1 MHPTFT
7 DRFLIIC
14 LALLGVLG
22 CGSQDA
28 SIGTAPWGSVESV
41 VLGSPIDGIMLTWLP
56 LGRMDGVGRFYA
68 IEPQEACVLVIGSDG
83 AVLTTVGRGG
93 EGPGE
98 FVMPY
103 RVGFG
108 ADEFWVRDRQRFSFF
123 DYSGALRRT
132 VTPPAASIDYQ
143 GFRVRLDALL
153 SDSVFIGT
161 PQIPAR
167 VRIGEHIEYEPLL
180 KVTAPG
186 IGGKARMDT
195 IAWTYIGTRTLA
207 VRNPRRSS
215 VGPLFGPQPF
225 SDSDLY
231 KIVPERGEV
240 VIVRRQ
246 EAGVVYFVR
255 IAANG
260 DSLAVRRLEY
270 ERRRVGREMVE
281 REIERMTRAAT
292 KFRAFGAPSYS
303 EAREWVADALYVP
316 EYLPAVAEMRVGGD
330 GTLWLRRSDSGE
342 PAVPQVWDAFDGRSG
357 ARIRSVELPGEFR
370 VLAVGGDDVWG
381 VRTDSL
387 DVPYLVLRRLVR
399 SPARSSVYPES
410 QERAGDR
417 TG

>member
-1 MHPTFT
+1 MSIAEC
-7 DRFLIIC
+7 LIISVPF
-14 LALLGVLG
+14 LGVLS
-22 CGSQDA
+22 CASPDA
-28 SIGTAPWGSVESV
+28 SIRSAPWVSVESA
-41 VLGSPIDGIMLTWLP
+41 VLGSPIAGDIMLTWVP
-56 LGRMDGVGRFYA
+56 LGRMDGVGRLHA
-68 IEPQEACVLVIGSDG
+68 IEPQEACVLVIGRDG
-83 AVLTTVGRGG
+83 AVLTAVGRSG

-98 FVMPY
+98 FIMPY

-132 VTPPAASIDYQ
+132 VTPPVASIDYQ
-143 GFRVRLDALL
+143 GFRVRLEALL

-167 VRIGEHIEYEPLL
+167 VEIGEHIEYEPLL

-195 IAWTYIGTRTLA
+195 IAWTYIGTQTLA
-207 VRNPRRSS
+207 VRNPQRSS

-246 EAGVVYFVR
+246 EAGVVFFVR

-260 DSLAVRRLEY
+260 DTLAVRRLEY
-270 ERRRVGREMVE
+270 ERRRVGPEMVE
-281 REIERMTRAAT
+281 RETERLTRVAM
-292 KFRAFGAPSYS
+292 KFRALGAPSYS

-342 PAVPQVWDAFDGRSG
+342 ATVPQVWDAYDGWSG
-357 ARIRSVELPGEFR
+357 AHIRSVELPREFR
-370 VLAVGGDDVWG
+370 FLAVSGDDIWG
-381 VRTDSL
+381 VRTDTL

-399 SPARSSVYPES
+399 DPPRSLVHPGS
-410 QERAGDR
+410 
-417 TG
+417 

>member
-1 MHPTFT
+1 
-7 DRFLIIC
+7 
-14 LALLGVLG
+14 
-22 CGSQDA
+22 
-28 SIGTAPWGSVESV
+28 
-41 VLGSPIDGIMLTWLP
+41 MLTWVP

-68 IEPQEACVLVIGSDG
+68 IEPQEACVIVIERDG
-83 AVLTTVGRGG
+83 AVLTTVGRSG

-98 FVMPY
+98 FIMPY

-108 ADEFWVRDRQRFSFF
+108 ADEFWVRDHQRFSFF

-132 VTPPAASIDYQ
+132 VTPPVASINYE
-143 GFRVRLDALL
+143 GFRVRLEALL
-153 SDSVFIGT
+153 SDSVFIGM
-161 PQIPAR
+161 PLVPAH

-195 IAWTYIGTRTLA
+195 IVWTYIGTQTLA

-215 VGPLFGPQPF
+215 VGGLYGPQPF

-246 EAGVVYFVR
+246 EAGVVFFVR

-260 DSLAVRRLEY
+260 DTLAVRRLEY
-270 ERRRVGREMVE
+270 ERRRVGPEMVE
-281 REIERMTRAAT
+281 RETERLTRVAM
-292 KFRAFGAPSYS
+292 KFRALGAPSYS

-342 PAVPQVWDAFDGRSG
+342 ATVPQVWDAYDGWSG
-357 ARIRSVELPGEFR
+357 AHIRSVELPREFR
-370 VLAVGGDDVWG
+370 FLAVSGDDIWG
-381 VRTDSL
+381 VRTDTL

-399 SPARSSVYPES
+399 DPPRSLVHPGS
-410 QERAGDR
+410 
-417 TG
+417 

>member
-1 MHPTFT
+1 MAERAITSLP
-7 DRFLIIC
+7 
-14 LALLGVLG
+14 LLGLLS
-22 CGSQDA
+22 CGSPEA
-28 SIGTAPWGSVESV
+28 SIPSAPWGSVESV
-41 VLGSPIDGIMLTWLP
+41 VLGSPIADDIMLTWVP

-68 IEPQEACVLVIGSDG
+68 IEPQEACVIVIERDG
-83 AVLTTVGRGG
+83 AVLTTVGRSG

-98 FVMPY
+98 FIMPS

-123 DYSGALRRT
+123 DYSGRLRRT
-132 VTPPAASIDYQ
+132 VTPPVASIDYQ
-143 GFRVRLDALL
+143 GFPVRLEALL
-153 SDSVFIGT
+153 SDSVFIGR
-161 PQIPAR
+161 PQIPAD

-195 IAWTYIGTRTLA
+195 IAWTYIGTQTLT

-215 VGPLFGPQPF
+215 VGGLYGPQPF

-231 KIVPERGEV
+231 KIMPERGEV

-246 EAGVVYFVR
+246 EAGVVSFVR

-260 DSLAVRRLEY
+260 DTLAVRRLQY
-270 ERRRVGREMVE
+270 ERRRVGPEMVE
-281 REIERMTRAAT
+281 REIERLTRVAM
-292 KFRAFGAPSYS
+292 KFPALGAPSYS
-303 EAREWVADALYVP
+303 EGREWVADALYVP

-330 GTLWLRRSDSGE
+330 GTLWLRKSDSGE
-342 PAVPQVWDAFDGRSG
+342 PTVPQVWDAFDGWSG
-357 ARIRSVELPGEFR
+357 VHIRSVELPREFR
-370 VLAVGGDDVWG
+370 VLAVSGDDVWG

-399 SPARSSVYPES
+399 SPARSME
-410 QERAGDR
+410 
-417 TG
+417 